1 MPVIHPLFL
10 YTFGVH
16 NMVVASRALFI
27 AAACSVVIACGGSE
41 PEPQNQ
47 YQAGGQLPPGQQYP
61 QQQYPQGQYPQQQ
74 YPQGQYPQQQYPQQQ
89 YPAGQPAPSGY
100 PAATAPAASAPAGVP
115 TIPMAAAGSPAQVMD
130 ASFAAGAIQLGMDQ
144 LAQTDAPGAKP
155 LGSPMVGMFQ
165 PGQQLE
171 STITMQPGKCY
182 TVIAVAAPGGIS
194 ELNVQLAAA
203 TPIPGLSPVLGQDQ
217 TTGPQAVVGK
227 APNCYKWALAFA
239 GQAKVVTSAAAGQ
252 GVAAVQVY
260 EK

>member
-1 MPVIHPLFL
+1 
-10 YTFGVH
+10 
-16 NMVVASRALFI
+16 MVVASRALFI
-27 AAACSVVIACGGSE
+27 AAACSAVIACGGSE

-47 YQAGGQLPPGQQYP
+47 YQAGQQ
-61 QQQYPQGQYPQQQ
+61 
-74 YPQGQYPQQQYPQQQ
+74 QYPQQQYPQQQ
-89 YPAGQPAPSGY
+89 YPQQQY
-100 PAATAPAASAPAGVP
+100 PQQQYPQQQYPQQQYPQQTTPTGTDPAASVPAAVP

-130 ASFAAGAIQLGMDQ
+130 ASFAAGAIQFAMDQ

-182 TVIAVAAPGGIS
+182 TVIAVSAPGGIT

-203 TPIPGLSPVLGQDQ
+203 SPIPGLNPVLAQDQ
-217 TTGPQAVVGK
+217 TTGAQAVVGK

-239 GQAKVVTSAAAGQ
+239 GQVKVVTSAAAGQ